1 MYDDLEDEALAL
13 TDGPSDWLLVSNTV
27 VSGLMA
33 TFMMACVAWLFLRI
47 QGRPIKIEF

>member
-1 MYDDLEDEALAL
+1 MDDEYEAQDLME
-13 TDGPSDWLLVSNTV
+13 GPSDWLLVSNTV

>member
-1 MYDDLEDEALAL
+1 MYNDVDDEAQALA
-13 TDGPSDWLLVSNTV
+13 DGPSDWLLVSNTV
-27 VSGLMA
+27 VSGLMG